1 MTSFSAGKFGFPD
14 RGSYIYHVK
23 LKKIKVMSEQFIK
36 AMSIAVD
43 KKMIT
48 PSQAFE
54 IIRETSA
61 IHTEVVKQTIGFKQ
75 NN

>member
-1 MTSFSAGKFGFPD
+1 
-14 RGSYIYHVK
+14 
-23 LKKIKVMSEQFIK
+23 MSEQFIK

-61 IHTEVVKQTIGFKQ
+61 VHTEVVKQTIGFKQ

>member
-1 MTSFSAGKFGFPD
+1 
-14 RGSYIYHVK
+14 
-23 LKKIKVMSEQFIK
+23 MSEQFIK

-54 IIRETSA
+54 IIRETSDVRS
-61 IHTEVVKQTIGFKQ
+61 EVVKQTIGFKQ
-75 NN
+75 NKSYEI